1 MEVRGFFYFCLPF
14 DMRFFGI
21 FIKFIGV
28 GVVWPW
34 GVCMAIKYYRI
45 AESRWGIVFM
55 VGGPSCSHK
64 GRWGYG
70 GVRRYAYMGCQGY

>member
-1 MEVRGFFYFCLPF
+1 
-14 DMRFFGI
+14 MRFFEI

-34 GVCMAIKYYRI
+34 GVHVVIKYYKI

-64 GRWGYG
+64 GWWGYG
-70 GVRRYAYMGCQGY
+70 GVRMYAYMGCQGY

>member
-1 MEVRGFFYFCLPF
+1 
-14 DMRFFGI
+14 MRFFEI

-34 GVCMAIKYYRI
+34 GVGFVLAWGRSGIKYYRI

-64 GRWGYG
+64 GWWGYG